1 MSSVP
6 AVGEGMRSRWQA
18 AHARWHAK
26 HHQWRHSMRHSLKW
40 RLVIVF
46 ILLTLAMTGVFLVG
60 MKKMVTAGWQAYAKP
75 LVGDYI
81 DKLASEI
88 GTPSGNATP

>member
-1 MSSVP
+1 
-6 AVGEGMRSRWQA
+6 
-18 AHARWHAK
+18 
-26 HHQWRHSMRHSLKW
+26 MRHSLKW

-75 LVGDYI
+75 LVGD
-81 DKLASEI
+81 
-88 GTPSGNATP
+88 